1 MRIEHDDDTVGVF
14 EQSVHLRIGERTWDL
29 NDGRRVYLLGAGKA
43 CNAMA
48 MAIDHVL
55 GDRLTAGIAIV
66 KIAEDEDWSI
76 IMRHVAA
83 NLDESV
89 HRLNEALIDHLVLGM
104 SSQSFMGGV
113 EGSFALLD
121 HLRKVS
127 GVDVSQGAQASEAAL
142 HEVGARRIALVTP
155 YYPVI
160 EKNAVA
166 YFEGRGFDVV
176 GVEGLKCR
184 SIIEVAS
191 QTEDRL
197 REAVRVADSH
207 RPDAIIQL
215 GTNLRFG
222 RLAPV
227 LEEELGKP
235 VWAVGTVIYW
245 HALRAMGIGDQFDG
259 FGALIAKH

>member
-1 MRIEHDDDTVGVF
+1 MTAAITGTTHD
-14 EQSVHLRIGERTWDL
+14 RT
-29 NDGRRVYLLGAGKA
+29 RYR
-43 CNAMA
+43 NAMGPRGVIGVMTPGPNVVVENEMMDMRPEGVINA
-48 MAIDHVL
+48 V
-55 GDRLTAGIAIV
+55 DRYYV
-66 KIAEDEDWSI
+66 PNQSIAEDEDWSI

-83 NLDESV
+83 NLDDSV
-89 HRLNEALIDHLVLGM
+89 NRLNEALIDHLVLGM

-121 HLRKVS
+121 HLREVS
-127 GVDVSQGAQASEAAL
+127 GVDVSQGAQAAEAAL
-142 HEVGARRIALVTP
+142 HEVGAKKIALVTP

-166 YFEGRGFDVV
+166 YFEGRGFEVV
-176 GVEGLKCR
+176 AVEGLKCR

-191 QTEDRL
+191 QSEDRL
-197 REAVRVADSH
+197 REAVRVADADN
-207 RPDAIIQL
+207 PDAIIQL

-259 FGALIAKH
+259 FGSLIAKH

>member
-1 MRIEHDDDTVGVF
+1 MSASIAGTTHD
-14 EQSVHLRIGERTWDL
+14 RT
-29 NDGRRVYLLGAGKA
+29 RYR
-43 CNAMA
+43 NAMGPRGVIGIMTPGPNVVVENEMMDLRPEGVINA
-48 MAIDHVL
+48 V
-55 GDRLTAGIAIV
+55 DRYYV
-66 KIAEDEDWSI
+66 PNQSIAEDEDWSI

-89 HRLNEALIDHLVLGM
+89 NRLNEALIDHLVLGM

-113 EGSFALLD
+113 DGSFALLD
-121 HLRKVS
+121 HLRQVS

-142 HEVGARRIALVTP
+142 REVGARRIALVTP

-166 YFEGRGFDVV
+166 YFEGRGFEVV

-215 GTNLRFG
+215 GTNLRFAHVADEAERWLG
-222 RLAPV
+222 LPV
-227 LEEELGKP
+227 FS
-235 VWAVGTVIYW
+235 VGVAIYW
-245 HALRAMGIGDQFDG
+245 AALRKMGINDQFPG
-259 FGALIAKH
+259 FGSLLDKF